1 MGFFCLFVCL
11 FKRISTST
19 RKKRGIHQMIAVP
32 TVATWGRVEH
42 RRHTEL
48 AKLPDTKTV
57 LLLHSSALV
66 RFGTGPDFHSF
77 RVNIQKSTRRVRGP
91 LAAASTSGLSAPPA
105 AVVSPCCVCEV
116 NYGMRLRSLLIVVCL
131 CGMCVLTQ
139 KCTRLF
145 KSSTV

>member
-1 MGFFCLFVCL
+1 
-11 FKRISTST
+11 
-19 RKKRGIHQMIAVP
+19 MIAVP

-66 RFGTGPDFHSF
+66 QFGTGPNFHSF

-91 LAAASTSGLSAPPA
+91 LAAASTSGLSAPPCRRCVTLLCVRGEVWNA
-105 AVVSPCCVCEV
+105 APVAAHCRLSLWYVRVDTEV
-116 NYGMRLRSLLIVVCL
+116 HSFVQEFNS
-131 CGMCVLTQ
+131 LTQ
-139 KCTRLF
+139 LRGRERERQ
-145 KSSTV
+145 